1 MGTVWELT
9 STNVPWVP
17 IMHGV
22 IVDLVMG
29 FSAVV
34 IAASLASFSAPLA
47 DLMQEGDEHYREQHP
62 WVESYEPQVRWL
74 ATDSGRWWIL
84 RGWLLFFATG
94 FAVVGGALLARVIF

>member
-1 MGTVWELT
+1 
-9 STNVPWVP
+9 
-17 IMHGV
+17 MHGV
-22 IVDLVMG
+22 TVDLIMG
-29 FSAVV
+29 L
-34 IAASLASFSAPLA
+34 AAIFIGTSLAGFSAPLA